1 MRGKVSLSAELRH
14 PIALIKSSTQ
24 PDTDMKMAAKRHIEF
39 LQSSVF
45 TFKFDTI
52 YVTVTMNEVFFRQE
66 AFDLWFKGLFHCKGK
81 QDERG

>member
-1 MRGKVSLSAELRH
+1 
-14 PIALIKSSTQ
+14 
-24 PDTDMKMAAKRHIEF
+24 MAAKRHIEF